1 MATALVVG
9 AGPGLGRAVAR
20 RFAREGYA
28 VGLIARRPEAVAE
41 LAGELG
47 EFGVR
52 TLGLAADVT
61 DEPALRDALDRA
73 VAELRPPD
81 VVVYNAALIR
91 PDVPGELTAGEHLAA
106 WAVNVVGAHTTASAV
121 LPRLVERGRGTLLF
135 TGGMPEPKAE
145 YVSLSLGKAGL
156 RALVRML
163 DQRYRDSGVHV
174 GMVTVDGPIAPGTAF
189 DPEDIAEHYW
199 RLHGQ
204 RPDGWQVEYVYVG
217 SARSRA

>member
-20 RFAREGYA
+20 RFAAEGYA
-28 VGLIARRPEAVAE
+28 VGLIARGRRAVDE
-41 LAGELG
+41 LADDLA

-52 TLGLAADVT
+52 TLALTADVT
-61 DEPALRDALDRA
+61 DEPALRHTLERA
-73 VAELRPPD
+73 MVELGPPD

-91 PDVPGELTAGEHLAA
+91 PDGPGELTAREHLDA
-106 WAVNVVGAHTTASAV
+106 WAVNVVGAHTTSSVV
-121 LPRLVERGRGTLLF
+121 LPRLVERGRGTLLL

-156 RALVRML
+156 RALAKLL
-163 DQRYRDSGVHV
+163 DQRYREAGVHV
-174 GMVTVDGPIAPGTAF
+174 GMVTVDGPIASGTAF
-189 DPEDIAEHYW
+189 DPENIAEHYW

-204 RPDGWQVEYVYVG
+204 RPDGWQVEYVYDG
-217 SARSRA
+217 SPRSLA